1 MCVLRVVPVTTVQWI
16 CPGLCFTNGEGSI
29 HIPHSWYNGRTL
41 GWALNEVD
49 CVPVT
54 RVVRH
59 KKPRNLHP
67 EFQSGF
73 IKLAE
78 LPRTH
83 STVST
88 LGFFNF
94 YIDTEINT
102 SLLKAAVSSFSF
114 TLEDFRNKNFSQ
126 RGGLNRFFH
135 IGVSNFY
142 VYPFPNPSPNIEY
155 SWWQHTSIDVWLAA
169 PCSTRDTGLRHAD
182 FLRGAAAGT
191 RRQRRAAALSEP
203 SLHSH

>member
-1 MCVLRVVPVTTVQWI
+1 MY
-16 CPGLCFTNGEGSI
+16 PGLCQSPQSSGSAQVCALQMEKVQFI
-29 HIPHSWYNGRTL
+29 SHTVDTMAGH
-41 GWALNEVD
+41 WALNEVD

-94 YIDTEINT
+94 YINTAINT

-114 TLEDFRNKNFSQ
+114 TLEDFRNKNFCQ
-126 RGGLNRFFH
+126 RGGLYRFLH

-142 VYPFPNPSPNIEY
+142 VYPFSNPSPNIEY
-155 SWWQHTSIDVWLAA
+155 S
-169 PCSTRDTGLRHAD
+169 
-182 FLRGAAAGT
+182 
-191 RRQRRAAALSEP
+191 
-203 SLHSH
+203 

>member
-1 MCVLRVVPVTTVQWI
+1 MEKVQFISHTVDTMA
-16 CPGLCFTNGEGSI
+16 G
-29 HIPHSWYNGRTL
+29 H
-41 GWALNEVD
+41 WALNEVD

-94 YIDTEINT
+94 YIDTAMNT
-102 SLLKAAVSSFSF
+102 SVLKAAVSSFSF
-114 TLEDFRNKNFSQ
+114 TLE
-126 RGGLNRFFH
+126 
-135 IGVSNFY
+135 
-142 VYPFPNPSPNIEY
+142 
-155 SWWQHTSIDVWLAA
+155 
-169 PCSTRDTGLRHAD
+169 
-182 FLRGAAAGT
+182 GT
-191 RRQRRAAALSEP
+191 RNFVKEGV
-203 SLHSH
+203 

>member
-1 MCVLRVVPVTTVQWI
+1 MKAVVAAFNQEKALVGAFSVITNLRMDFFEALVDTMA
-16 CPGLCFTNGEGSI
+16 G
-29 HIPHSWYNGRTL
+29 H
-41 GWALNEVD
+41 WALNEVD

-114 TLEDFRNKNFSQ
+114 TLEDFRNKKLCQ
-126 RGGLNRFFH
+126 RGGLNRFLH
-135 IGVSNFY
+135 IGV
-142 VYPFPNPSPNIEY
+142 
-155 SWWQHTSIDVWLAA
+155 
-169 PCSTRDTGLRHAD
+169 
-182 FLRGAAAGT
+182 
-191 RRQRRAAALSEP
+191 
-203 SLHSH
+203 